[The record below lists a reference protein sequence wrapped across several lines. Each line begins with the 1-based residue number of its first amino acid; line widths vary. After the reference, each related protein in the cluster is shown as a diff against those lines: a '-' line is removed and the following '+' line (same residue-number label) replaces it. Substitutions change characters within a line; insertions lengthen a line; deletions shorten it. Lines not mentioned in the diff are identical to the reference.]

1 MEMIMTESRK
11 LLLEAT
17 GILHKHTKNHIPT
30 FLLGDSISRPW
41 GRIRERSTNWSHS
54 IRAASWRS
62 TFNITIIF
70 SIMILTSANLKFP
83 GSPSHPQ
90 KFLSASLAHFFLVL
104 NFLQP
109 TSFIILPN
117 AFCPYYVCYYCI
129 ISTPM
134 FFYAILFSHKMHERI
149 FPANRCIVLV
159 VFVFLSRNSEK
170 SSQLNCCIVVLVV
183 CRNADAR
190 AISKLTVESWKW

>member
-30 FLLGDSISRPW
+30 FLLGVGISRVKAM
-41 GRIRERSTNWSHS
+41 RSNQSKKHKLKPQYTCCFVENHLQHHDHLLYNDSL
-54 IRAASWRS
+54 ICQ
-62 TFNITIIF
+62 F
-70 SIMILTSANLKFP
+70 KFP

-90 KFLSASLAHFFLVL
+90 KFLSASLAQFFLVL

-134 FFYAILFSHKMHERI
+134 FFYAILFSHKMHER
-149 FPANRCIVLV
+149 
-159 VFVFLSRNSEK
+159 
-170 SSQLNCCIVVLVV
+170 SSC
-183 CRNADAR
+183 
-190 AISKLTVESWKW
+190 